1 MSRSW
6 GDNMPSNGSV
16 DRDAHG
22 RDATSPARIPAK
34 GWWSV
39 IKRVVSEVSAD
50 RIMLT
55 AAGVTFY
62 LLLALFPALTA
73 FVSIYGF
80 VSDPATVAQHLT
92 LLDGVLPSG
101 GVELIETQL
110 QSLAR
115 QDPSALSFGFVFGLL
130 VALWSANSGMKSI
143 FDAMNVVYE
152 EDEKRGFIKY
162 NLMSLGFTL
171 AALVAAMFFIALIGI
186 VPAVLAFLYLE
197 GMTEFLIRFSRWP
210 LMLFAVAFAFS
221 VIYRWGPSRRKAKW
235 RWVSWGSGF
244 AAIAWLLVSI
254 GFSWYLE
261 NFANYNATYGSLGA
275 VIGFMIWTWISVIIL
290 LVGAELN
297 AELEHQTAVD
307 TTRGPDRPMGERGAE
322 VADSV
327 AAES

>member
-171 AALVAAMFFIALIGI
+171 AALVAAMFFITLIGI

>member
-1 MSRSW
+1 
-6 GDNMPSNGSV
+6 MPSNGSV

>member
-6 GDNMPSNGSV
+6 GDNMPSHGSV

-171 AALVAAMFFIALIGI
+171 AALVAAMFFITLIGI

-307 TTRGPDRPMGERGAE
+307 TTRGPDRPMGKRGAE

>member
-6 GDNMPSNGSV
+6 GDNMPSHGSV

-171 AALVAAMFFIALIGI
+171 AALVAAMFFITLIGI